1 MGVSD
6 LIKRF
11 VQYYRPHWRLFS
23 LDLVCAFLM
32 SLIDLLFPVLTR
44 HATNILIPQGQIQWL
59 LTLGAGM
66 VVLYLIRA
74 GFEYF
79 VEYYGHVLGVRME
92 YDMRKDLF
100 GHMQSLSFRFYDKNR
115 TGHLMSRI
123 VNDLRDI
130 TELAHHGP
138 EDLFISF
145 VMIIGSFLVLVQI
158 DWRLTLITYGFLPFI
173 ILYAIKMRSKMAHNF
188 KEVKKKIADVNAQVE
203 NSISGIRVV
212 HSFTNEAYEIE
223 KFENGNNLFRV
234 SRENAYKT
242 MAQLMTGIRTMLN
255 VLNVTVLLYGGF
267 LVYSGDITVGDLL
280 AFLLYIGLFL
290 QPVRRLMSFTQQF
303 EQGMAGFGRF
313 CEIMDV
319 RPEIV
324 NRVDAKTVEEIHGE
338 IRFTEVDFAYQAEES
353 ILKNISFTI
362 PAGKTTALVG
372 PSGGG
377 KTTICQ
383 LIPRFYEVSGG
394 GVTLDGID
402 IRDIRLESLRK
413 NIGIVQQDVFLFAGT
428 VADNICYGRAN
439 ASLDEMVEAA
449 KQAEIHDFI
458 MSLPDAY
465 ETEIGERGI
474 RLSGGQKQRL
484 SIARVFLKNPP
495 ILILDEATSAL
506 DNETEV
512 KIQASLEKLSR
523 GRTTLV
529 IAHRL
534 STIRSAN
541 QILVVTDDG
550 IEESGTH
557 KELLAKE
564 GVYAHLY
571 KMQFLGLEKQGN
583 R

>member
-1 MGVSD
+1 M
-6 LIKRF
+6 IKRF
-11 VQYYRPHWRLFS
+11 IGYYRPHWKLFS
-23 LDLVCAFLM
+23 LDLLCAFLM
-32 SLIDLLFPVLTR
+32 SVIDLLFPVLTR
-44 HATNILIPQGQIQWL
+44 MATNDLIPNGQVDRLFL
-59 LTLGAGM
+59 LGGGM
-66 VVLYLIRA
+66 AVLYLIRA

-79 VEYYGHVLGVRME
+79 VECYGHVLGVRME

-100 GHMQSLSFRFYDKNR
+100 THLQSLSFRFYDKNR

-138 EDLFISF
+138 EDLFISL

-158 DWRLTLITYGFLPFI
+158 EWRLAAITYLFLPFI
-173 ILYAIKMRSKMAHNF
+173 ILYAIKMRKRLARDF
-188 KEVKKKIADVNAQVE
+188 KEVKRKIADVNAQVE

-212 HSFTNEAYEIE
+212 HSFTNESYEIE
-223 KFENGNNLFRV
+223 KFESGNNLFRI

-255 VLNVTVLLYGGF
+255 FLNLSVLVFGGW
-267 LVYSGDITVGDLL
+267 LVYSNQITVGDLL

-319 RPEIV
+319 RPDIV
-324 NRVDAKTVEEIHGE
+324 DQVDAIAIK
-338 IRFTEVDFAYQAEES
+338 EVDGRIDFENVDFSYQAEES
-353 ILKNISFTI
+353 ILNGIRFTI

-383 LIPRFYEVSGG
+383 LIPRFYEVTDGKIL
-394 GVTLDGID
+394 LDG
-402 IRDIRLESLRK
+402 RDIRQYKIESLRGK
-413 NIGIVQQDVFLFAGT
+413 IGIVQQDVFLFAGT
-428 VADNICYGRAN
+428 IAENILYGRAD
-439 ASLDEMVEAA
+439 ASEKEMVEAA

-458 MSLPDAY
+458 ESLPDGY
-465 ETEIGERGI
+465 QTEIGERGI

-512 KIQASLEKLSR
+512 KIQASLEKLAK

-534 STIRSAN
+534 STIRNAD
-541 QILVVTDDG
+541 QILVVTDEG
-550 IEESGTH
+550 IAEAGNHET
-557 KELLAKE
+557 LMAKE

-571 KMQFLGLEKQGN
+571 AMQFAGLEKQGDH
-583 R
+583 

>member
-1 MGVSD
+1 MD
-6 LIKRF
+6 L
-11 VQYYRPHWRLFS
+11 L
-23 LDLVCAFLM
+23 CAFLM

-44 HATNILIPQGQIQWL
+44 HATNTLIPQGQMQRLMI
-59 LTLGAGM
+59 LGAGM
-66 VVLYLIRA
+66 LVLYLIRA

-79 VEYYGHVLGVRME
+79 VECYGHVLGVRME

-100 GHMQSLSFRFYDKNR
+100 AHMQSLSFRFYDKNR

-145 VMIIGSFLVLVQI
+145 VMIIGSFLILVQI
-158 DWRLTLITYGFLPFI
+158 EWRLALITYGFLPFI
-173 ILYAIKMRSKMAHNF
+173 IFYAIKMRAKLAHDF

-223 KFENGNNLFRV
+223 KFESGNNLFRV

-255 VLNVTVLLYGGF
+255 VLNLTVLLVGGWLF
-267 LVYSGDITVGDLL
+267 YLGDITVGDFL

-319 RPEIV
+319 RPEII
-324 NRVDAKTVEEIHGE
+324 NRLDAKSVDEIQGE
-338 IRFTEVDFAYQAEES
+338 IRFIKVDFAYQAEES

-362 PAGKTTALVG
+362 PSGKTTALVG

-383 LIPRFYEVSGG
+383 LIPRFYEVTGG
-394 GVTLDGID
+394 SVSLDGID

-428 VADNICYGRAN
+428 VAENIRYGRAD
-439 ASLDEMVEAA
+439 ASREEMMEAA

-458 MSLPDAY
+458 ISLPDGY

-484 SIARVFLKNPP
+484 SIARVFLKNPA

-550 IEESGTH
+550 IEESGSH
-557 KELLAKE
+557 EELLLKE

-571 KMQFLGLEKQGN
+571 KMQFLGLEKQGD

>member
-1 MGVSD
+1 M
-6 LIKRF
+6 IKRF
-11 VQYYRPHWRLFS
+11 IKYYRPHWKLFS
-23 LDLVCAFLM
+23 LDLLCAFLM
-32 SLIDLLFPVLTR
+32 SVIDLLFPILTR
-44 HATNILIPQGQIQWL
+44 MATNDLIPNGQVNRLFL
-59 LTLGAGM
+59 LGGGMAGM
-66 VVLYLIRA
+66 YLIRA

-79 VEYYGHVLGVRME
+79 VECYGHVLGVRME

-100 GHMQSLSFRFYDKNR
+100 THLQSLSFRFYDKNR

-138 EDLFISF
+138 EDLFISL
-145 VMIIGSFLVLVQI
+145 VMIVGSFLVLVQI
-158 DWRLTLITYGFLPFI
+158 EWRLALLTYLFLPFI
-173 ILYAIKMRSKMAHNF
+173 ILYAIKMRKRLAKDF
-188 KEVKKKIADVNAQVE
+188 KEVKRKIADVNAQVE

-212 HSFTNEAYEIE
+212 HSFTNESYEIE
-223 KFENGNNLFRV
+223 KFESGNNLFRI

-255 VLNVTVLLYGGF
+255 ILNLSVLIFGGW
-267 LVYSGDITVGDLL
+267 LVYTNQITVGDLL

-319 RPEIV
+319 RPDIIDKP
-324 NRVDAKTVEEIHGE
+324 NALAIDTVEG
-338 IRFTEVDFAYQAEES
+338 RLDFQDVDFAYQAEEA
-353 ILKNISFTI
+353 ILNRIGFTI
-362 PAGKTTALVG
+362 PAGRTTALVG

-383 LIPRFYEVSGG
+383 LIPRFYEVTGG
-394 GVTLDGID
+394 QILLDG
-402 IRDIRLESLRK
+402 RDIKDYKIESLRNK
-413 NIGIVQQDVFLFAGT
+413 IGIVQQDVFLFAGT
-428 VADNICYGRAN
+428 VAENILYGRAD
-439 ASLDEMVEAA
+439 ATEEEMMEAA

-458 MSLPDAY
+458 ESLPDGY
-465 ETEIGERGI
+465 QTEIGERGI

-512 KIQASLEKLSR
+512 KIQASLEKLAQ

-534 STIRSAN
+534 STIRNAD

-550 IEESGTH
+550 IAETGTH
-557 KELLAKE
+557 ESLMKKK
-564 GVYAHLY
+564 GIYANLY
-571 KMQFLGLEKQGN
+571 AMQFAGLEKQGDH
-583 R
+583 

>member
-1 MGVSD
+1 MD
-6 LIKRF
+6 L
-11 VQYYRPHWRLFS
+11 L
-23 LDLVCAFLM
+23 CAFLM
-32 SLIDLLFPVLTR
+32 SIIDLLFPVLTR
-44 HATNILIPQGQIQWL
+44 HAMNTLIPQGQIQRL
-59 LTLGAGM
+59 M
-66 VVLYLIRA
+66 VFGVVMLILYLIRA

-79 VEYYGHVLGVRME
+79 VECYGHVLGVRME
-92 YDMRKDLF
+92 YDMRKNLF
-100 GHMQSLSFRFYDKNR
+100 AHLQSLSFRFYDKNR

-138 EDLFISF
+138 EDLFISL

-158 DWRLTLITYGFLPFI
+158 EWRLAVVTYGFLPFI
-173 ILYAIKMRSKMAHNF
+173 ILYAIKMRSKLAYNF
-188 KEVKKKIADVNAQVE
+188 KEVKRKIADVNAQVE

-223 KFENGNNLFRV
+223 KFESGNNLFRI
-234 SRENAYKT
+234 SRENAFKT

-255 VLNVTVLLYGGF
+255 VLNLTVLLYGGW
-267 LVYSGDITVGDLL
+267 LVYSGAITMGDLL

-290 QPVRRLMSFTQQF
+290 QPVRRLMNFTQQY

-319 RPEIV
+319 RPEIE
-324 NRVDAKTVEEIHGE
+324 NRIDAKVVEEVRGE
-338 IRFTEVDFAYQAEES
+338 IRFEDVDFSYEEEES
-353 ILKNISFTI
+353 ILRKISFTI

-383 LIPRFYEVSGG
+383 LIPRFYEVTGG
-394 GVTLDGID
+394 SVRLDGTD
-402 IRDIRLESLRK
+402 IRDLRLESLRK
-413 NIGIVQQDVFLFAGT
+413 HIGIVQQDVFLFAGT
-428 VADNICYGRAN
+428 IAENITYGRGEATEE
-439 ASLDEMVEAA
+439 EMMEAA

-458 MSLPDAY
+458 VSLPAGY
-465 ETEIGERGI
+465 KTEIGERGI

-512 KIQASLEKLSR
+512 KIQASLEKLSK

-534 STIRSAN
+534 STIRSAD
-541 QILVVTDDG
+541 QILVVSDVG

-557 KELLAKE
+557 EDLLAKA
-564 GVYAHLY
+564 GVYEHLY
-571 KMQFLGLEKQGN
+571 KMQFLGLEKQGD

>member
-1 MGVSD
+1 M
-6 LIKRF
+6 IKRF
-11 VQYYRPHWRLFS
+11 IGYYRPHWKLFS
-23 LDLVCAFLM
+23 LDLMCAFLM
-32 SLIDLLFPVLTR
+32 SVIDLLFPVLTR
-44 HATNILIPQGQIQWL
+44 TATNDLIPNGKIDQL
-59 LTLGAGM
+59 FMLGGGM

-79 VEYYGHVLGVRME
+79 VECYGHVLGVRME

-100 GHMQSLSFRFYDKNR
+100 AHLQSLSFRFYDKHR

-138 EDLFISF
+138 EDLFISL
-145 VMIIGSFLVLVQI
+145 VMIIGSFLVLVRI
-158 DWRLTLITYGFLPFI
+158 EWRLAAMTYLFLPII
-173 ILYAIKMRSKMAHNF
+173 ILYAIKMRSRLASDF
-188 KEVKKKIADVNAQVE
+188 KEVKRKIADVNAQVE

-212 HSFTNEAYEIE
+212 HSFTNESYEIE
-223 KFENGNNLFRV
+223 KFETGNNLFRI

-255 VLNVTVLLYGGF
+255 LLNLSVLLFGGW
-267 LVYSGDITVGDLL
+267 LVYRNQITVGDLL

-313 CEIMDV
+313 CEVMDV
-319 RPEIV
+319 RPEITDQP
-324 NRVDAKTVEEIHGE
+324 NATELEHVEGQ
-338 IRFTEVDFAYQAEES
+338 IRFESVDFAYQSEEA
-353 ILKNISFTI
+353 ILKEISFEI

-383 LIPRFYEVSGG
+383 LIPRFYEVTAGKIK
-394 GVTLDGID
+394 LDSLD
-402 IRDIRLESLRK
+402 IRDIKIESLRK
-413 NIGIVQQDVFLFAGT
+413 RIGIVQQDVFLFAGSISE
-428 VADNICYGRAN
+428 NILYGRSDATEE
-439 ASLDEMVEAA
+439 EMIEAA

-458 MSLPDAY
+458 VGLPDGY
-465 ETEIGERGI
+465 QTQIGERGI

-512 KIQASLEKLSR
+512 KIQASLEALAK

-534 STIRSAN
+534 STIRNAD

-550 IEESGTH
+550 IEESGNHESLMKKQGT
-557 KELLAKE
+557 
-564 GVYAHLY
+564 YAHLY
-571 KMQFLGLEKQGN
+571 AMQFAGLERQGDHH
-583 R
+583 

>member
-1 MGVSD
+1 M
-6 LIKRF
+6 IKRF
-11 VQYYRPHWRLFS
+11 IKYYRPHWKLFS
-23 LDLVCAFLM
+23 LDLLCAFLM
-32 SLIDLLFPVLTR
+32 SVIDLLFPILTR
-44 HATNILIPQGQIQWL
+44 MATNDLIPNGQVDRLFL
-59 LTLGAGM
+59 LGGGM
-66 VVLYLIRA
+66 AVMYLIRA

-79 VEYYGHVLGVRME
+79 VECYGHVLGVRME

-100 GHMQSLSFRFYDKNR
+100 THLQSLSFRFYDKNR

-138 EDLFISF
+138 EDLFISL
-145 VMIIGSFLVLVQI
+145 VMIVGSFLVLVQI
-158 DWRLTLITYGFLPFI
+158 EWRLALLTYLFLPFI
-173 ILYAIKMRSKMAHNF
+173 ILYAIKMRKRLAKDF
-188 KEVKKKIADVNAQVE
+188 KEVKRKIADVNAQVE

-212 HSFTNEAYEIE
+212 HSFTNESYEIE
-223 KFENGNNLFRV
+223 KFESGNNLFRI

-255 VLNVTVLLYGGF
+255 ILNLSVLIFGGW
-267 LVYSGDITVGDLL
+267 LVYTNQITVGDLL

-319 RPEIV
+319 RPDIIDKP
-324 NRVDAKTVEEIHGE
+324 NALAIDTVEGRID
-338 IRFTEVDFAYQAEES
+338 FQDVDFAYQAEEA
-353 ILKNISFTI
+353 ILNRIGFTI
-362 PAGKTTALVG
+362 PAGRTTALVG

-383 LIPRFYEVSGG
+383 LIPRFYEVTGG
-394 GVTLDGID
+394 QILLDG
-402 IRDIRLESLRK
+402 RDIKDYKIESLRNK
-413 NIGIVQQDVFLFAGT
+413 IGIVQQDVFLFAGT
-428 VADNICYGRAN
+428 VAENILYGRAD
-439 ASLDEMVEAA
+439 ATEEEMMEAA

-458 MSLPDAY
+458 ENLPDGY
-465 ETEIGERGI
+465 QTEIGERGI

-512 KIQASLEKLSR
+512 KIQASLEKLAQ

-534 STIRSAN
+534 STIRNAD

-550 IEESGTH
+550 IAETGTH
-557 KELLAKE
+557 ESLMKKK
-564 GVYAHLY
+564 GIYANLY
-571 KMQFLGLEKQGN
+571 AMQFAGLEKQGDH
-583 R
+583 

>member
-1 MGVSD
+1 M
-6 LIKRF
+6 IKRF
-11 VQYYRPHWRLFS
+11 IGYYRPHWKLFS
-23 LDLVCAFLM
+23 LDLLCAFLM
-32 SLIDLLFPVLTR
+32 SVIDLLFPVLTR
-44 HATNILIPQGQIQWL
+44 MATNDLIPNGQVDRLFL
-59 LTLGAGM
+59 LGGGM
-66 VVLYLIRA
+66 AVLYLIRA

-79 VEYYGHVLGVRME
+79 VECYGHVLGVRME

-100 GHMQSLSFRFYDKNR
+100 THLQSLSFRFYDKNR

-138 EDLFISF
+138 EDLFISL

-158 DWRLTLITYGFLPFI
+158 EWRLAAITYLFLPFI
-173 ILYAIKMRSKMAHNF
+173 ILYAIKMRKRLARDF
-188 KEVKKKIADVNAQVE
+188 KEVKRKIADVNAQVE

-212 HSFTNEAYEIE
+212 HSFTNESYEIE
-223 KFENGNNLFRV
+223 KFESGNNLFRI

-255 VLNVTVLLYGGF
+255 FLNLSVLVFGGW
-267 LVYSGDITVGDLL
+267 LVYSNQITVGDLL

-319 RPEIV
+319 RPDIV
-324 NRVDAKTVEEIHGE
+324 DQVDAIAIK
-338 IRFTEVDFAYQAEES
+338 EVDGRIDFENVDFSYQAEES
-353 ILKNISFTI
+353 ILNGIRFTI

-383 LIPRFYEVSGG
+383 LIPRFYEVTDGKIL
-394 GVTLDGID
+394 LDG
-402 IRDIRLESLRK
+402 RDIRQYKIESLRGK
-413 NIGIVQQDVFLFAGT
+413 IGIVQQDVFLFAGT
-428 VADNICYGRAN
+428 IAENILYGRAD
-439 ASLDEMVEAA
+439 ASEKEMVEAA

-458 MSLPDAY
+458 QSLPDGY
-465 ETEIGERGI
+465 QTEIGERGI

-512 KIQASLEKLSR
+512 KIQASLEKLAK

-534 STIRSAN
+534 STIRNAD
-541 QILVVTDDG
+541 QILVVTDEG
-550 IEESGTH
+550 IAEAGNHET
-557 KELLAKE
+557 LMAKE

-571 KMQFLGLEKQGN
+571 AMQFAGLEKQGDH
-583 R
+583 

>member
-1 MGVSD
+1 M
-6 LIKRF
+6 IKRF

-44 HATNILIPQGQIQWL
+44 HATNTLIPQGQIQRL
-59 LTLGAGM
+59 LLLGAGM
-66 VVLYLIRA
+66 LVLYLIRA

-79 VEYYGHVLGVRME
+79 VECYGHVLGVRME

-173 ILYAIKMRSKMAHNF
+173 IFYAIKMRSKLARDF

-255 VLNVTVLLYGGF
+255 VLNVTVLLYGGW

-313 CEIMDV
+313 SEIMDV

-324 NRVDAKTVEEIHGE
+324 NRLDAKPIEEIQGE
-338 IRFTEVDFAYQAEES
+338 IRFNQVDFAYQKEES
-353 ILKNISFTI
+353 ILKNIIFTI

-383 LIPRFYEVSGG
+383 LIPRFYEVTGG
-394 GVTLDGID
+394 GISLDGRD

-428 VADNICYGRAN
+428 VAENIGYGRAN

-534 STIRSAN
+534 STIRSAD

-557 KELLAKE
+557 KALLAKE

-571 KMQFLGLEKQGN
+571 KMQFLGLEKQGD

>member
-1 MGVSD
+1 M
-6 LIKRF
+6 IKRF
-11 VQYYRPHWRLFS
+11 IKYYRPHWKLFS
-23 LDLVCAFLM
+23 LDLLCAFLM
-32 SLIDLLFPVLTR
+32 SVIDLLFPILTR
-44 HATNILIPQGQIQWL
+44 MATNDLIPNGQVDRLFL
-59 LTLGAGM
+59 LGGGM
-66 VVLYLIRA
+66 AVMYLIRA

-79 VEYYGHVLGVRME
+79 VECYGHVLGVRME

-100 GHMQSLSFRFYDKNR
+100 THLQSLSFRFYDKNR

-138 EDLFISF
+138 EDLFISL
-145 VMIIGSFLVLVQI
+145 VMIVGSFLVLVQI
-158 DWRLTLITYGFLPFI
+158 EWRLALLTYLFLPFI
-173 ILYAIKMRSKMAHNF
+173 ILYAIKMRKRLAKDF
-188 KEVKKKIADVNAQVE
+188 KEVKRKIADVNAQVE

-212 HSFTNEAYEIE
+212 HSFTNESYEIE
-223 KFENGNNLFRV
+223 KFESGNNLFRI

-255 VLNVTVLLYGGF
+255 ILNLSVLIFGGW
-267 LVYSGDITVGDLL
+267 LVYTNQITVGDLL

-319 RPEIV
+319 RPDIIDKP
-324 NRVDAKTVEEIHGE
+324 NALAIDTVEG
-338 IRFTEVDFAYQAEES
+338 RLDFQDVDFAYQAEEA
-353 ILKNISFTI
+353 ILNRIGFTI
-362 PAGKTTALVG
+362 PAGRTTALVG

-383 LIPRFYEVSGG
+383 LIPRFYEVTGG
-394 GVTLDGID
+394 QILLDG
-402 IRDIRLESLRK
+402 RDIKDYKIESLRNK
-413 NIGIVQQDVFLFAGT
+413 IGIVQQDVFLFAGT
-428 VADNICYGRAN
+428 VAENILYGRAD
-439 ASLDEMVEAA
+439 ATEEEMMEAA

-458 MSLPDAY
+458 ENLPDGY
-465 ETEIGERGI
+465 QTEIGERGI

-512 KIQASLEKLSR
+512 KIQASLEKLAQ

-534 STIRSAN
+534 STIRNAD

-550 IEESGTH
+550 IAETGTH
-557 KELLAKE
+557 ESLMKKK
-564 GVYAHLY
+564 GIYANLY
-571 KMQFLGLEKQGN
+571 AMQFAGLEKQGDH
-583 R
+583 

>member
-1 MGVSD
+1 M
-6 LIKRF
+6 IQRF
-11 VQYYRPHWRLFS
+11 IQYYRPHWKLFS
-23 LDLVCAFLM
+23 LDLLCAFLM
-32 SLIDLLFPVLTR
+32 SIIDLLFPVLTR
-44 HATNILIPQGQIQWL
+44 VATNNLIPTGQIDRLFL
-59 LTLGAGM
+59 LGGGM
-66 VVLYLIRA
+66 AVLYLIRA

-79 VEYYGHVLGVRME
+79 VECYGHVLGVRME

-100 GHMQSLSFRFYDKNR
+100 THLQSLSFRFYDKNR

-138 EDLFISF
+138 EDLFISL

-158 DWRLTLITYGFLPFI
+158 EWRLAAITYLFLPFI
-173 ILYAIKMRSKMAHNF
+173 ILYAVKMRKRLARDF

-255 VLNVTVLLYGGF
+255 LLNLTVLIFGGW
-267 LVYSGDITVGDLL
+267 LVFSKQITVGDLL

-319 RPEIV
+319 RPEIADLP
-324 NRVDAKTVEEIHGE
+324 DAIDISEVVGRIDFDK
-338 IRFTEVDFAYQAEES
+338 VDFSYQPNEP
-353 ILKNISFTI
+353 ILNQITFMI

-383 LIPRFYEVSGG
+383 LIPRFYEVTAGG
-394 GVTLDGID
+394 IRLDGKD
-402 IRDIRLESLRK
+402 IRDYRIESLRGK
-413 NIGIVQQDVFLFAGT
+413 IGIVQQDVFLFAGT
-428 VADNICYGRAN
+428 IAENILYGRAD
-439 ASLDEMVEAA
+439 ATEEEMINAA

-458 MSLPDAY
+458 ESLPAGY
-465 ETEIGERGI
+465 QTEIGERGI

-512 KIQASLEKLSR
+512 KIQSSLEKLAK

-534 STIRSAN
+534 STIRTAD

-550 IEESGTH
+550 IAESGTH
-557 KELLAKE
+557 DKLIKAN
-564 GVYAHLY
+564 GIYQHLY
-571 KMQFLGLEKQGN
+571 EMQFAGIEEQGD

>member
-1 MGVSD
+1 M
-6 LIKRF
+6 IKRF
-11 VQYYRPHWRLFS
+11 IGYYRPHWKLFS
-23 LDLVCAFLM
+23 LDLLCAFLM
-32 SLIDLLFPVLTR
+32 SVIDLLFPILTR
-44 HATNILIPQGQIQWL
+44 MATNDLIPNGQVDRLFL
-59 LTLGAGM
+59 LGGGM
-66 VVLYLIRA
+66 AVMYLIRA

-79 VEYYGHVLGVRME
+79 VECYGHVLGVRME

-100 GHMQSLSFRFYDKNR
+100 THLQSLSFRFYDKNR

-138 EDLFISF
+138 EDLFISL
-145 VMIIGSFLVLVQI
+145 VMIVGSFLVLVQI
-158 DWRLTLITYGFLPFI
+158 EWRLAVLTYLFLPFI
-173 ILYAIKMRSKMAHNF
+173 ILYAIKMRKRLARDF
-188 KEVKKKIADVNAQVE
+188 KEVKRKIADVNAQVE

-212 HSFTNEAYEIE
+212 HSFTNESYEIE
-223 KFENGNNLFRV
+223 KFESGNNLFRI

-255 VLNVTVLLYGGF
+255 ILNLSVLIFGGW
-267 LVYSGDITVGDLL
+267 LVYTNQITVGDLL

-319 RPEIV
+319 RPEIID
-324 NRVDAKTVEEIHGE
+324 RPDALAIENIEGTIE
-338 IRFTEVDFAYQAEES
+338 FQAVDFAYQAEEP
-353 ILKNISFTI
+353 ILNRIGFTI

-383 LIPRFYEVSGG
+383 LIPRFYEVTGG
-394 GVTLDGID
+394 RILLDGKD
-402 IRDIRLESLRK
+402 IKDYKIESLRGK
-413 NIGIVQQDVFLFAGT
+413 IGIVQQDVFLFAGS
-428 VADNICYGRAN
+428 VAENILYGRAD
-439 ASLDEMVEAA
+439 ATEEEMMEAA
-449 KQAEIHDFI
+449 KQAEIHEFI
-458 MSLPDAY
+458 ESLPDGY
-465 ETEIGERGI
+465 QTEIGERGI

-512 KIQASLEKLSR
+512 KIQASLEKLAQ

-534 STIRSAN
+534 STIRKAD

-550 IEESGTH
+550 IAETGNHEDLMKKKGI
-557 KELLAKE
+557 
-564 GVYAHLY
+564 YANLY
-571 KMQFLGLEKQGN
+571 AMQFAGLEKQGD